1 MLNKQYKILA
11 IMLVMLAM
19 SGLGMVALTS
29 QPSVAKA
36 AANSW
41 NYDVQGD
48 AGWDNTKMS
57 TCSKFDVLKTGQ
69 GITKLVAGAPREGLY
84 TCDFWSR
91 VSNDNGAAN
100 GLLVAGADPGGAS
113 GKNESPYV
121 QLSLTDN
128 FDGAT
133 ASLNVST
140 ANAAG
145 LYVHVRLTLPSCSEL
160 VGKGVRFKMH
170 TDGNSSG
177 VKLDF
182 ACVDAPPPPPPT
194 CFDYYGNPIPCF

>member
-1 MLNKQYKILA
+1 MLNKQYKVLA
-11 IMLVMLAM
+11 IMLVMLAV
-19 SGLGMVALTS
+19 SGLGMFALTS

-57 TCSKFDVLKTGQ
+57 TCSSFNVNKTGQ
-69 GITKLVAGAPREGLY
+69 GITKLTVGAPNEGVY
-84 TCDFWSR
+84 TCDFWIR
-91 VSNDNGAAN
+91 VSKDNGAAT

-113 GKNESPYV
+113 GKNQSPYV

-128 FDGAT
+128 FEGAT
-133 ASLNVST
+133 GSLNVNT
-140 ANAAG
+140 AG
-145 LYVHVRLTLPSCSEL
+145 VLVQYVHVRLTLPSCSEL
-160 VGKGVRFKMH
+160 TGKGVRFKMH

-177 VKLDF
+177 VKMTF
-182 ACVDAPPPPPPT
+182 ACVDIAPPPPV
-194 CFDYYGNPIPCF
+194 CYDYYGNPIPCS